1 MEELLMIRRVAVA
14 ALYVIGTL
22 AMAVVYWMTTDHSPR
37 ATYDWVLLHQF
48 GVVIPGIWSFR
59 THRTLQK
66 ANLPMTF
73 EWRLVAWGPAVMA
86 AIVTLHA
93 VRMLE
98 P

>member
-1 MEELLMIRRVAVA
+1 MMRKVAVA

-22 AMAVVYWMTTDHSPR
+22 AMVAVYWMTTDHTPR

>member
-1 MEELLMIRRVAVA
+1 MEELLMIRRVAIA
-14 ALYVIGTL
+14 ALYIAGTM

-37 ATYDWVLLHQF
+37 AAYDWLLLHQF
-48 GVVIPGIWSFR
+48 GVVIPGIWSYR
-59 THRTLQK
+59 THRTLLK

-73 EWRLVAWGPAVMA
+73 EWRLVAWGPAAMA